1 MIVDCRL
8 SSLGAV
14 IGKTQSL
21 YLQERLVVG
30 DPHSILICSRRNSL
44 GSILCQ
50 SLTAA
55 LLLEAFFVISVAN
68 KLTVRSKLHCLFP
81 SPAEAGVP
89 AKVA

>member
-14 IGKTQSL
+14 IGKTQS
-21 YLQERLVVG
+21 Q
-30 DPHSILICSRRNSL
+30 
-44 GSILCQ
+44 
-50 SLTAA
+50 TAV

-68 KLTVRSKLHCLFP
+68 KLTVRSKLHCLFS